1 MRRVFKYVGIYK
13 VRMMIGLIIKI
24 IGTLMDLAI
33 PYILSYIIDDV
44 IPTQELNRVI
54 FYGIIML
61 ICCAIGFSFNVIAN
75 RMASYVAMKV
85 TTSLRHDLFEKIE
98 SLSNKQLDDVTMPSL
113 ISRMTTDTYNIH
125 HMVGM
130 MQRIGVRAPIL
141 LIGGIIVTFTM
152 DPILTLVLLSTL
164 PFVVILTIIVSKIS
178 LPLFTKVQEALDKLV
193 RVIRENITGIRV
205 IKALSKEAYEKD
217 RFSKVNKEVINYELK
232 SGYTMASMSPIMNLI
247 LNMGLVAVIV
257 FGAYRIS
264 SGDTLI
270 GKVISFTSYF
280 TIILN
285 AMLSIT
291 RIFVIYSRSNASAI
305 RIDYIFKLNP
315 ELEQEKCN
323 DNSDYYIEFRDVY
336 FEYNKKEE
344 LNASDVNRYNLN
356 NINIKLKNG
365 ESLGIIGPTGSGK
378 TTIINLLLRLYDVSK
393 GSIFVDGKNIKEYD
407 KKDLREKF
415 GLVLQNDTIFN
426 DTIKNNIDFYRG
438 LSDEDIIKASK
449 VSLAYDFVVNNREE
463 GFDFVLA
470 PKGNNISGG
479 QKQRL
484 FLARALANN
493 PSILI
498 LDDSSSALDYK
509 TDSIIRHNIKENY
522 PDTTNIIISQRI
534 SSIMNCDY
542 IMMLDN
548 GMVTGYGSH
557 DYLLKTNEEYAQI
570 YSAQMGVKKNNDL
583 NMEVQDEF

>member
-1 MRRVFKYVGIYK
+1 MRRIFKYVGIYK
-13 VRMMIGLIIKI
+13 VRMIIGLIIKI

-54 FYGIIML
+54 LYGAIML

-75 RMASYVAMKV
+75 RMASYVAKNV

-98 SLSNKQLDDVTMPSL
+98 SLSNKQLDEVTMPSL

-193 RVIRENITGIRV
+193 RVIRENVTGIRV
-205 IKALSKEAYEKD
+205 IKALSKESFEKD
-217 RFSKVNKEVINYELK
+217 RFEKVNKEVINYELK
-232 SGYTMASMSPIMNLI
+232 SGYTMASMSPIMNFI
-247 LNMGLVAVIV
+247 LNMGLVGVIV

-264 SGDTLI
+264 SGETLI

-305 RIDYIFKLNP
+305 RIDYIFKLP
-315 ELEQEKCN
+315 SELNFEER
-323 DNSDYYIEFRDVY
+323 DDSSEYFIEFKDVN
-336 FEYNKKEE
+336 FEYIKKEE
-344 LNASDVNRYNLN
+344 LDESDVNRYNLN
-356 NINIKLKNG
+356 NVNIQLKKG
-365 ESLGIIGPTGSGK
+365 QSLGIIGPTGAGK
-378 TTIINLLLRLYDVSK
+378 TTIINLLLRLYDVSS
-393 GSIFVDGKNIKEYD
+393 GNIYVDGKNIKAYD
-407 KKDLREKF
+407 KNILRSKV
-415 GLVLQNDTIFN
+415 GIVLQNDTIFN

-438 LSDEDIIKASK
+438 LEEDDIIKAAK
-449 VSLAYDFVVNNREE
+449 VSLAYNFIVENREE
-463 GFDFVLA
+463 GFDFLLA
-470 PKGNNISGG
+470 PKGSNISGG

-484 FLARALANN
+484 FLARALAAN
-493 PSILI
+493 PEILV
-498 LDDSSSALDYK
+498 LDDSSSALDFK

-522 PDTTNIIISQRI
+522 PNTTNIIISQRI

-542 IMMLDN
+542 IMMIDS
-548 GMVTGYGSH
+548 GIVTGYGSH
-557 DYLLKTNEEYAQI
+557 DYLLKTNLEYKQI
-570 YSAQMGVKKNNDL
+570 FNAQMGSSKGGAR
-583 NMEVQDEF
+583 

>member
-1 MRRVFKYVGIYK
+1 MRRIFKYVGIYK
-13 VRMMIGLIIKI
+13 VRMIIGLIIKI

-44 IPTQELNRVI
+44 IPTQELNQVI

-75 RMASYVAMKV
+75 RMASYVAKNV

-98 SLSNKQLDDVTMPSL
+98 SLSNKQLDEVTMPSL

-205 IKALSKEAYEKD
+205 IKALSKESFEKD
-217 RFSKVNKEVINYELK
+217 RFEKVNKEVINYELK
-232 SGYTMASMSPIMNLI
+232 SGYTMASMSPIMNFI
-247 LNMGLVAVIV
+247 LNMGLVGVIV

-264 SGDTLI
+264 SGETLI

-305 RIDYIFKLNP
+305 RIDYIFKLP
-315 ELEQEKCN
+315 SELNFEER
-323 DNSDYYIEFRDVY
+323 DDSSEYFIEFKDVN
-336 FEYNKKEE
+336 FEYIKKEE
-344 LNASDVNRYNLN
+344 LDESDVNRYNLN
-356 NINIKLKNG
+356 NINIQLKKG
-365 ESLGIIGPTGSGK
+365 QSLGIIGPTGAGK
-378 TTIINLLLRLYDVSK
+378 TTIINLLLRLYDVSS
-393 GSIFVDGKNIKEYD
+393 GNIYVDGKNIKAYD
-407 KKDLREKF
+407 KNILRSKV
-415 GLVLQNDTIFN
+415 GIVLQNDTIFN

-438 LSDEDIIKASK
+438 LEEDDIIKAAK
-449 VSLAYDFVVNNREE
+449 VSLAYNFIVENREE
-463 GFDFVLA
+463 GFDFLLA
-470 PKGNNISGG
+470 PKGSNISGG

-484 FLARALANN
+484 FLARALAAN
-493 PSILI
+493 PEILV
-498 LDDSSSALDYK
+498 LDDSSSALDFK

-522 PDTTNIIISQRI
+522 PNTTNIIISQRI

-542 IMMLDN
+542 IMMIDS
-548 GMVTGYGSH
+548 GIVTGYGSH
-557 DYLLKTNEEYAQI
+557 DYLLKTNLEYRQI
-570 YSAQMGVKKNNDL
+570 FDAQMGSSKGGAR
-583 NMEVQDEF
+583 

>member
-13 VRMMIGLIIKI
+13 VRMIIGLIIKI

-61 ICCAIGFSFNVIAN
+61 ICCAIGFFFNVIAN

-164 PFVVILTIIVSKIS
+164 PFVVILAIIVSKIS

-205 IKALSKEAYEKD
+205 IKALSKESFEKD
-217 RFSKVNKEVINYELK
+217 RFEKVNKEVINYELK
-232 SGYTMASMSPIMNLI
+232 SGYTMASMSPIMNFI
-247 LNMGLVAVIV
+247 LNMGLVGVIV

-264 SGDTLI
+264 SGETLI

-305 RIDYIFKLNP
+305 RIDYIFKLP
-315 ELEQEKCN
+315 
-323 DNSDYYIEFRDVY
+323 SDLNVEECEDSSEYFIEFKDVN
-336 FEYNKKEE
+336 FEYIKKEE
-344 LNASDVNRYNLN
+344 LDESEVNRYNLN
-356 NINIKLKNG
+356 NINIKLKKG
-365 ESLGIIGPTGSGK
+365 QSLGIIGPTGAGK
-378 TTIINLLLRLYDVSK
+378 TTIINLLLRLYDVSS
-393 GSIFVDGKNIKEYD
+393 GSIYIDGKNIKAYD
-407 KKDLREKF
+407 KNVLRSRI
-415 GLVLQNDTIFN
+415 GIVLQNDTIFN

-438 LSDEDIIKASK
+438 LKMKDIVKAAK
-449 VSLAYDFVVNNREE
+449 TSLAYDFIVNNREE
-463 GFDFVLA
+463 GFDFLLA
-470 PKGNNISGG
+470 PKGSNISGG

-484 FLARALANN
+484 FLARALAAN
-493 PSILI
+493 PEILV
-498 LDDSSSALDYK
+498 LDDSSSALDFK
-509 TDSIIRHNIKENY
+509 TDSTIRHNIKENY
-522 PDTTNIIISQRI
+522 PNTTNIIISQRI

-542 IMMLDN
+542 IMMIDS
-548 GMVTGYGSH
+548 GIVTGYGTH
-557 DYLLKTNEEYAQI
+557 DYLLNTNLEYHQI
-570 YSAQMGVKKNNDL
+570 FDAQMGSIKGGAR
-583 NMEVQDEF
+583 

>member
-13 VRMMIGLIIKI
+13 VRMIIGLIIKI

-33 PYILSYIIDDV
+33 PYILSYIIDDI

-164 PFVVILTIIVSKIS
+164 PFVVLLTIIVSKIS

-217 RFSKVNKEVINYELK
+217 RFNKVNKEVINYELK

-305 RIDYIFKLNP
+305 RIDYIFNLKE
-315 ELEQEKCN
+315 ELVKEERADISN
-323 DNSDYYIEFRDVY
+323 YAIEFRDVS
-336 FEYNKKEE
+336 FEYNKNERLDSVEDIK
-344 LNASDVNRYNLN
+344 RYNIN
-356 NINIKLKNG
+356 NINIKLKKG
-365 ESLGIIGPTGSGK
+365 ESLGIIGPTGAGK
-378 TTIINLLLRLYDVSK
+378 TTIINLLLRLYDPSL
-393 GSIFVDGKNIKEYD
+393 GDIYVDGVNIKAYD
-407 KKDLREKF
+407 KKALREKV
-415 GLVLQNDTIFN
+415 GIVLQNDTIFN
-426 DTIKNNIDFYRG
+426 DTVKNNIKFYRDI
-438 LSDEDIIKASK
+438 SDEDLEKAINTSQAYEFINALEDGIDTSIASK
-449 VSLAYDFVVNNREE
+449 
-463 GFDFVLA
+463 GT
-470 PKGNNISGG
+470 NISGG

-484 FLARALANN
+484 LIARALAGS
-493 PSILI
+493 PEILV

-509 TDSIIRHNIKENY
+509 TDSMLRSSIRQNY
-522 PDTTNIIISQRI
+522 GSITSIIISQRI

-542 IMMLDN
+542 IMMIDSGIVL
-548 GMVTGYGSH
+548 GYGKH
-557 DYLLKTNEEYAQI
+557 EYLLNTLEEYKEI
-570 YSAQMGVKKNNDL
+570 YMAQMGS
-583 NMEVQDEF
+583 EVHHE